1 MTVRSNIADLQAL
14 KKLAQP
20 GYLYGRLA
28 TAAAGEAL
36 RLVQMGFRA
45 GTDPDDSPWEPLK
58 SRKGMILIR
67 TARMRNSFTSRAT
80 ARGFVVGSN
89 VKYVTFHQDGTGGRK
104 QAQTM
109 HRVQPYAYDF
119 LQAGKL
125 GTKRGRFIS
134 RQQAKK
140 LKKRYVA
147 VHSFSMTFA
156 AGSGAIPIRR
166 MVPAGGQLT
175 QKWQTAI
182 DTTCN
187 GIMKKAT
194 AEAGAR

>member
-67 TARMRNSFTSRAT
+67 TARMRNSFTSRAA

-89 VKYVTFHQDGTGGRK
+89 VKYVTFHQDGTRGHRAHTQQRFTSSGGK
-104 QAQTM
+104 FVFHAQ
-109 HRVQPYAYDF
+109 H
-119 LQAGKL
+119 
-125 GTKRGRFIS
+125 GTD
-134 RQQAKK
+134 
-140 LKKRYVA
+140 
-147 VHSFSMTFA
+147 
-156 AGSGAIPIRR
+156 
-166 MVPAGGQLT
+166 GGT
-175 QKWQTAI
+175 SAC
-182 DTTCN
+182 D
-187 GIMKKAT
+187 
-194 AEAGAR
+194 ER

>member
-89 VKYVTFHQDGTGGRK
+89 VKYVTFHQDGTARS
-104 QAQTM
+104 QST
-109 HRVQPYAYDF
+109 HS
-119 LQAGKL
+119 
-125 GTKRGRFIS
+125 T
-134 RQQAKK
+134 
-140 LKKRYVA
+140 A
-147 VHSFSMTFA
+147 VHVERRKVRLHAQHGTDG
-156 AGSGAIPIRR
+156 GSS
-166 MVPAGGQLT
+166 
-175 QKWQTAI
+175 
-182 DTTCN
+182 TCD
-187 GIMKKAT
+187 
-194 AEAGAR
+194 ER